1 MNPLV
6 SVITLNWNRKED
18 VKRTLSLILK
28 QTYKPKE
35 ILMVDNGSTDGSV
48 ESIHQSFPEVR
59 IITLSENRG
68 VQGYN
73 EGISSAAGDI
83 FLLIDNDMDLLQEDS
98 LENIV
103 NKFESN
109 PQLGVVALQVR
120 ECKSNQLS
128 PNNPKYWQE
137 KGNDNTG
144 YPCSTFD
151 GGGVAFR
158 REALA
163 KVGLYLPQF
172 FVYHSEVDLS
182 TRIWDAGYEIRYFP
196 EIAVCHRESPV
207 ARNLARQTLYTA
219 RNYLW
224 YVWIYYPRNM
234 IVSETFDFLQRSFIQ
249 NLRTHKPIGSW
260 IRGVFAAIFGWSS
273 IKHVRKPVRQET
285 IEWMQLLR
293 DKDRERKENV
303 KRENVMSNS

>member
-18 VKRTLSLILK
+18 VSRTLSLILK
-28 QTYKPKE
+28 QAYEPKE

-48 ESIHQSFPEVR
+48 ESIRQNFPNVK
-59 IITLSENRG
+59 IITLPENTG

-73 EGISSAAGDI
+73 DGISSASGNI
-83 FLLIDNDMDLLQEDS
+83 LLLIDNDMDLLQEDS
-98 LENIV
+98 LEKIV

-109 PQLGVVALQVR
+109 PKLGVVALQVR
-120 ECKSNQLS
+120 ERSNNQLS
-128 PNNPKYWQE
+128 PNNPKYWNE
-137 KGNDNTG
+137 KGNDSIG

-158 REALA
+158 REVLA
-163 KVGLYLPQF
+163 KTGSYLPQF

-196 EIAVCHRESPV
+196 EIAVCHRESQV
-207 ARNLARQTLYTA
+207 ARNLTRQTMYTA

-224 YVWIYYPRNM
+224 YVWIYYPRSL
-234 IVSETFDFLQRSFIQ
+234 VFKETFHFLQRSFIQ
-249 NLRTHKPIGSW
+249 NIRMHKPIGSW
-260 IRGVFAAIFGWSS
+260 LRGVVAAISGWHN
-273 IKHVRKPVRQET
+273 IKHLRKPVHQET

-303 KRENVMSNS
+303 MRNA

>member
-18 VKRTLSLILK
+18 LSRTLSLIHK
-28 QTYKPKE
+28 QTYEPKE
-35 ILMVDNGSTDGSV
+35 ILVVDNGSTDGSV
-48 ESIHQSFPEVR
+48 ESIQQSFPNVK
-59 IITLSENRG
+59 IISLRENRG

-73 EGISSAAGDI
+73 EGISSASGNI
-83 FLLIDNDMDLLQEDS
+83 LLLIDNDMDLLQEDS
-98 LENIV
+98 LEKII

-109 PQLGVVALQVR
+109 PKLGVVALQVR
-120 ECKSNQLS
+120 ECSSNELS
-128 PNNPKYWQE
+128 PNNPKYWDE
-137 KGNDNTG
+137 KGNDNAG

-158 REALA
+158 KEVLA
-163 KVGLYLPQF
+163 QTGSYLPQF

-196 EIAVCHRESPV
+196 EIAVCHRESQV
-207 ARNLARQTLYTA
+207 ARNLERQTMYTA

-234 IVSETFDFLQRSFIQ
+234 IVAETFDFLQRSFIQ
-249 NLRTHKPIGSW
+249 NLRMHKPIGSW
-260 IRGVFAAIFGWSS
+260 FRGVVAAIWSWNGV
-273 IKHVRKPVRQET
+273 KHLRKPVRRET

-303 KRENVMSNS
+303 KRNA

>member
-18 VKRTLSLILK
+18 VARTISLILK
-28 QTYKPKE
+28 QTYEPKE

-48 ESIHQSFPEVR
+48 EWIRQCFPKVR
-59 IITLSENRG
+59 IVALPENTG

-73 EGISSAAGDI
+73 EGMSAAAGSI
-83 FLLIDNDMDLLQEDS
+83 LLLIDNDMDLQQEDS
-98 LENIV
+98 LERIAA
-103 NKFESN
+103 KFESN
-109 PQLGVVALQVR
+109 PKLGVVALQVR
-120 ECKSNQLS
+120 EPGNKRLS
-128 PNNPKYWQE
+128 PNNPKYWRE
-137 KGNDNTG
+137 KGSDTEG

-158 REALA
+158 RDVLA
-163 KVGLYLPQF
+163 QTGMYLPQF

-196 EIAVCHRESPV
+196 EIAVCHRESEV
-207 ARNLARQTLYTA
+207 SRNKGLQTMYSA

-224 YVWIYYPRNM
+224 YVWIYYPRSM
-234 IVSETFDFLQRSFIQ
+234 IVRESLHFLQLSLIQ
-249 NLRTHKPIGSW
+249 NFRQQRPIGSW
-260 IRGVFAAIFGWSS
+260 IRGVSTAIFGWSRL
-273 IKHVRKPVRQET
+273 KHLRSPVRRET

-293 DKDRERKENV
+293 DKDRERKE
-303 KRENVMSNS
+303 RT